1 MKKALILSLILGS
14 SIVMLPTVEAKAAVP
29 TMTEASAHQT
39 WMQTRRRIRRGPY
52 GRMRRVVTT
61 TRTRRIGRYVY
72 RETIRT
78 AYLPNGRTRTTVT
91 RRVRVA
97 NRAGIR
103 Y

>member
-14 SIVMLPTVEAKAAVP
+14 SIVMLPAVEAKAA
-29 TMTEASAHQT
+29 TTALTGNAGQT
-39 WMQTRRRIRRGPY
+39 WEQSRYRRYRRHPY
-52 GRMRRVVTT
+52 QRVRRVVTT
-61 TRTRRIGRYVY
+61 TRTRRVGRYVY

-91 RRVRVA
+91 RRVRIA